1 MDLWFFVIAAA
12 LLSIERISYAYIWR
26 FPEAFR
32 AFCKRSSIII
42 PWGEP
47 IDALRKLFYSFKVIQ
62 LSVFFGWCYYFGE
75 GTLTPFNGGAAS
87 IFIGSVLIVVGQ
99 ILNFGV
105 FYKLGK
111 IGVFYGNKFGYDVPR
126 TNDFPFNLLNH
137 PQYIGTLMSIWGF
150 FIVMRYPF
158 DDWVV
163 LPILQTVYYILGVY
177 FEQEDS
183 CSGAAEPA
191 RQENRPRRT

>member
-1 MDLWFFVIAAA
+1 MDLWIFIIAAA
-12 LLSIERISYAYIWR
+12 LLSIERMSYAYIWR

-32 AFCKRSSIII
+32 VFCDRSSIII
-42 PWGEP
+42 PMGAP
-47 IDALRKLFYSFKVIQ
+47 IDALRKLFYGFKLIQ
-62 LSVFFGWCYYFGE
+62 LSVFFGWCYYFGA
-75 GTLTPFNGGAAS
+75 GSLSAFNGGVLS
-87 IFIGSVLIVVGQ
+87 IVIGSVLILVGQ
-99 ILNFGV
+99 IFNFSV

-126 TNDFPFNLLNH
+126 TNAFPFSLLKH

-150 FIVMRYPF
+150 FIVMRYPY
-158 DDWVV
+158 DDWAV
-163 LPILQTVYYILGVY
+163 LPILQTLYYILGVY

-183 CSGAAEPA
+183 CSGEAKPA